1 MPFCI
6 LHVHPSLINMKKIPF
21 VACIVTVSLYFT
33 ACKDEYT
40 ICNLSREVR
49 FTGGFYRKLGAN
61 DVASPAPKFTLS
73 QLNISPAFYNEQ
85 VNVQTFSVPLNS
97 LTDSGKYVLKL
108 DNNLQAD
115 TVTVTYTSQGV
126 NLSLECGSVTYNTIT
141 KITTTINTIDS
152 IKIIKPLVNTEAG
165 VNARIYY

>member
-1 MPFCI
+1 MLLC
-6 LHVHPSLINMKKIPF
+6 
-21 VACIVTVSLYFT
+21 A

-40 ICNLSREVR
+40 LCNLSKEVR
-49 FTGGFYRKLGAN
+49 FTAGFYNKSGAN
-61 DVASPAPKFTLS
+61 DVAAPAPKFTLS
-73 QLNISPAFYNEQ
+73 QLNVSPPLYFEQ
-85 VNVQTFSVPLNS
+85 VNVQTFSVPLS
-97 LTDSGKYVLKL
+97 PITDSAKYILKL

-126 NLSLECGSVTYNTIT
+126 NLSLECGSVVYNTIT

-152 IKIIKPLVNTEAG
+152 IKIVKALVNTEAG